1 MLSPKEE
8 VVNQLEAQLK
18 SEDFERH
25 IGEFSALIERYLN
38 LDLEEKVASGM
49 IEDVDE
55 NAEKNRQ
62 EEGDHDTD
70 GAAESD
76 STEAREGTEEAAP
89 EAEETDSTEEATDP
103 LHERMLALIDQYN
116 EKREALLNRIL
127 DEEKSNFEKKKALI
141 DRLRKLIEEEEHIGK
156 AFKEFNDIRDE
167 WNDIGKVPGKQ
178 RQDLNRDY
186 SNLMELF
193 YYNIN
198 IYKQLQDH
206 DLKRN
211 LELKQ
216 DVLEQIKALQ
226 SQKELKPLEEGVNL
240 CIERWNDIGPTYREE
255 WDKIK
260 DEFWSIV
267 KDTYNT
273 IREHYKQR
281 KEEHQGNLE
290 KKQALIEKVK
300 QIAELDLQQLKKWQ
314 EKTDEII
321 ALQEEWKTIGFA
333 GREKNESTWKAFRG
347 ACDQFFQKKREFFKS
362 IRNEQDAHAKKKEEL
377 IAKAEKFKDSNDW
390 KTATH
395 ELIQL
400 QKQWKEVGPAHQ
412 RAEQKLWKQFRGI
425 CDQFFKRKKEF
436 FATLDDR
443 QAENLKQKET
453 VIKEVEAYKLTGER
467 IADLEA
473 LKDFSNRFNAID
485 HVPFKDKDR
494 VYKAFS
500 EALDAKYKGMKME
513 RSEREA
519 IQFKSRIET
528 LKENDNTHV
537 LEREARGM
545 QDKMSKLKAEVIQLE
560 NNLGFF
566 ANSKGADALKKQVEE
581 KINRAK
587 EEIAGL
593 ERKLRMV
600 NKMS

>member
-1 MLSPKEE
+1 
-8 VVNQLEAQLK
+8 VNQLETQLK
-18 SEDFERH
+18 SEEFERQ
-25 IGEFSALIERYLN
+25 ISACSALIEKYLH
-38 LDLEEKVASGM
+38 LDLDEKVASGF
-49 IEDVDE
+49 IEDVDDD
-55 NAEKNRQ
+55 AEKNRQ
-62 EEGDHDTD
+62 EEGDH
-70 GAAESD
+70 EEQ
-76 STEAREGTEEAAP
+76 STEKESAPASETEQETPTEEG
-89 EAEETDSTEEATDP
+89 EDSGAEATDP
-103 LHERMLALIDQYN
+103 LHERMMGLIDLYN
-116 EKREALLNRIL
+116 EKREGLLNKIL
-127 DEEKSNFEKKKALI
+127 GEEKSNFERKKELI
-141 DRLRKLIEEEEHIGK
+141 QKLRTLIEEEEHIGK
-156 AFKEFNDIRDE
+156 AFKEFNQIRDD
-167 WNDIGKVPGKQ
+167 WNNAGNVPGKQ
-178 RQDLNRDY
+178 RQELNRDY

-216 DVLEQIKALQ
+216 DVLEQLKELQ
-226 SQKELKPLEEGVNL
+226 KQKELRPLEEGVNL
-240 CIERWNDIGPTYREE
+240 CIDRWNDIGPTYREE
-255 WDKIK
+255 WDAIK
-260 DEFWSIV
+260 EEFWLLV
-267 KDTYNT
+267 KETYNT
-273 IREHYKQR
+273 IRDHYKSR
-281 KEEHQGNLE
+281 KEEQHANLE
-290 KKQALIEKVK
+290 KKEALVLKAKE
-300 QIAELDLQQLKKWQ
+300 IAELDLQNHKKWQ

-321 ALQEEWKTIGFA
+321 ALQEEWKTIGYA
-333 GREKNESTWKAFRG
+333 SREKNEAVWKAFRG
-347 ACDQFFQKKREFFKS
+347 VCDQFFQKKREFFKE

-377 IAKAEKFKDSNDW
+377 IEKAEKFKESTDW

-443 QAENLKQKET
+443 QADNLKQKEA
-453 VIKEVEAYKLTGER
+453 VIKEVEAYTLTGER

-473 LKDFSNRFNAID
+473 LKEFSNRFNAID

-494 VYKAFS
+494 VYKAFT
-500 EALDAKYKGMKME
+500 EALDTKYKSMKMD
-513 RSEREA
+513 RTEREA

-528 LKENDNTHV
+528 LKENDNDHV

-587 EEIAGL
+587 AEIDGL

-600 NKMS
+600 KKMG

>member
-8 VVNQLEAQLK
+8 IVNQLDKQLQ
-18 SEDFERH
+18 SPDIERH
-25 IGEFSALIERYLN
+25 FSTCNSLIEQYLQ
-38 LDLEEKVASGM
+38 LDLEEKVNSGF
-49 IEDVDE
+49 IEDVDDD
-55 NAEKNRQ
+55 AEKNRQ
-62 EEGDHDTD
+62 EEGDHDSD
-70 GAAESD
+70 QDAAE
-76 STEAREGTEEAAP
+76 TEKSATETEESASA
-89 EAEETDSTEEATDP
+89 ETEETAEEPSDP
-103 LHERMLALIDQYN
+103 VHERMMELIDTYN
-116 EKREALLNRIL
+116 DKRQQLLGKIL
-127 DEEKSNFEKKKALI
+127 DEEKNNFQRKEELI
-141 DRLRKLIEEEEHIGK
+141 KRLRKLIEEEEHIGK
-156 AFKEFNDIRDE
+156 AFKEFNEIRDE
-167 WNDIGKVPGKQ
+167 WNDVGSVPRKQ
-178 RQDLNRDY
+178 RQQLHHDY
-186 SNLMELF
+186 SSLMELF

-216 DVLEQIKALQ
+216 DVFQQL
-226 SQKELKPLEEGVNL
+226 KELQKQKSLRPLEEGVNL

-260 DEFWSIV
+260 DEFWALV
-267 KDTYNT
+267 KETYNT
-273 IREHYKQR
+273 IRKHYEER
-281 KEEHQGNLE
+281 REEHQKNLE
-290 KKQALIEKVK
+290 QKEALIK
-300 QIAELDLQQLKKWQ
+300 QVAEIAELDLRNIKKWQ
-314 EKTDEII
+314 EKTDEVI
-321 ALQEEWKTIGFA
+321 ALQESWKKA
-333 GREKNESTWKAFRG
+333 GYAGKGKNESTWKEFRA
-347 ACDQFFQKKREFFKS
+347 ACDKFFGAKREFFKD
-362 IRNEQDAHAKKKEEL
+362 IRKEQDAHAEKKEEL
-377 IAKAEKFKDSNDW
+377 IAKAEKFKESTDW

-400 QKQWKEVGPAHQ
+400 QKQWKDVGPAHQ

-443 QAENLKQKET
+443 QADNLKQKEA
-453 VIKEVEAYKLTGER
+453 VIKEVEAYTLSGER

-473 LKDFSNRFNAID
+473 LKEFSNRFNAID

-500 EALDAKYKGMKME
+500 EALDAKYKGMKMD
-513 RSEREA
+513 RTEREA

-528 LKENDNTHV
+528 LKENDSDHV

-566 ANSKGADALKKQVEE
+566 ANSKGADALKKQVEQ
-581 KINRAK
+581 KIDRAK
-587 EEIAGL
+587 QEIDGL

-600 NKMS
+600 KKMG

>member
-8 VVNQLEAQLK
+8 VVNQLEEQLK
-18 SEDFERH
+18 SDEFERH
-25 IGEFSALIERYLN
+25 IGEYSVLIERYLN

-55 NAEKNRQ
+55 DAEKNRQ
-62 EEGDHDTD
+62 EEGDHDED
-70 GAAESD
+70 SSADEVAAEEMKEAPYETEKSED
-76 STEAREGTEEAAP
+76 SEEPA
-89 EAEETDSTEEATDP
+89 DP
-103 LHERMLALIDQYN
+103 LHERMLALIDLYN
-116 EKREALLNRIL
+116 EKRETLLSKIL
-127 DEEKSNFEKKKALI
+127 DEEKSNFEQKKALI
-141 DRLRKLIEEEEHIGK
+141 ERLRKLIEEEEHIGK

-167 WNDIGKVPGKQ
+167 WNGIGKVPGKQ

-211 LELKQ
+211 LELKHQ
-216 DVLEQIKALQ
+216 VLEQLKNLQ
-226 SQKELKPLEEGVNL
+226 SIKELRPLEDGVNL

-260 DEFWSIV
+260 DEFWLLV

-273 IREHYKQR
+273 IREHYKAR
-281 KEEHQGNLE
+281 KEEHHTNLE
-290 KKQALIEKVK
+290 KKKGLIEKVS
-300 QIAELDLQQLKKWQ
+300 QIAELNLQQLKKWQ

-321 ALQEEWKTIGFA
+321 ALQEEWKSIGFA
-333 GREKNESTWKAFRG
+333 GREQNERVWKEFRS
-347 ACDQFFQKKREFFKS
+347 ACDEFFQKKREYFKS
-362 IRNEQDAHAKKKEEL
+362 IRKEQDEHANQKQAL
-377 IAKAEKFKDSNDW
+377 IDKAEKFKESNDW

-443 QAENLKQKET
+443 QADNLKQKEA
-453 VIKEVEAYKLTGER
+453 VIKEVEAFALSGER

-473 LKDFSNRFNAID
+473 LKEFSNRFNAID

-528 LKENDNTHV
+528 LKENDNDHV

-566 ANSKGADALKKQVEE
+566 ANSKGADALKKQVED

-587 EEIAGL
+587 AEIDGL

-600 NKMS
+600 KKMG